1 MRGAAQKNS
10 PQIKK
15 FPILYL
21 LKRFAAILLMGILF
35 FNWYGYQLL
44 SNYWQDRAE
53 RGLEAS
59 LDQNNYDESTLIS
72 FKVPLTSLAY
82 YNSSAGFERVNGRIE
97 IAGVRYQYVKRRIF
111 RDSLE
116 VLCIP
121 NMTSIKLQT
130 AKNDFFRQV
139 NDLQQQNQGKKSNT
153 HPVNNSSK
161 DYRPAIT
168 DAIVP
173 DALAIATAPVQGLYS
188 PARLSSQ
195 YLPIAENPPEQ
206 I

>member
-1 MRGAAQKNS
+1 
-10 PQIKK
+10 
-15 FPILYL
+15 L

-53 RGLEAS
+53 RRLEAS
-59 LDQNNYDESTLIS
+59 LDQNNYDESALIS

-82 YNSSAGFERVNGRIE
+82 YNSSAGFERVNGQIE

-111 RDSLE
+111 KDSLE

-121 NMTSIKLQT
+121 NMASMTLQT
-130 AKNDFFRQV
+130 AKNDFFRQI
-139 NDLQQQNQGKKSNT
+139 NDLQQQNQGKKSNA
-153 HPVNNSSK
+153 HPVKNSSK
-161 DYRPAIT
+161 DYRPARTIT
-168 DAIVP
+168 DAILP
-173 DALAIATAPVQGLYS
+173 DAFATATAPQQGLYS
-188 PARLSSQ
+188 PARLPSQ
-195 YLPIAENPPEQ
+195 YVPIAENPPEQ

>member
-1 MRGAAQKNS
+1 M
-10 PQIKK
+10 
-15 FPILYL
+15 YL

-53 RGLEAS
+53 RRLEAS
-59 LDQNNYDESTLIS
+59 LDQNNYDESALIS

-82 YNSSAGFERVNGRIE
+82 YNSSAGFERVNGQIE
-97 IAGVRYQYVKRRIF
+97 IAGVSYQYVKRRIF
-111 RDSLE
+111 KDSLE
-116 VLCIP
+116 VVCIP
-121 NMTSIKLQT
+121 NMASMKLQT
-130 AKNDFFRQV
+130 AKNDFFRQI

-161 DYRPAIT
+161 DYRPAVT
-168 DAIVP
+168 GPMVP
-173 DALAIATAPVQGLYS
+173 DALTTVTAPVQGLYS
-188 PARLSSQ
+188 AARLPSQ